1 MAEDDA
7 LEYGLRDAHELRY
20 EFVEVGA
27 AMALAYLLHSQQ
39 HRCGSCSCSSSVMD
53 GCYVPQGISLLHECA
68 RIHSERVR
76 VRESERERVSVR
88 RALTDQK
95 LDTALSRVCVYVC
108 VICADTVLYIWVNK
122 ILTHAPTLTL
132 ALACG
137 RW

>member
-1 MAEDDA
+1 
-7 LEYGLRDAHELRY
+7 
-20 EFVEVGA
+20 
-27 AMALAYLLHSQQ
+27 
-39 HRCGSCSCSSSVMD
+39 MD

-95 LDTALSRVCVYVC
+95 LDTALSRVCVC

-122 ILTHAPTLTL
+122 ILTHALTL
-132 ALACG
+132 SFALACG